1 MIVNTIVD
9 VLKNSIAE
17 ELEIGPGDELVSI
30 NGEKIVDYID
40 YKYQISDD
48 EVLLE
53 IKKPN
58 GEIWD
63 LEIEKEYDEDLGIIF
78 KNPLMDNIKVC
89 SNNCIFCFVDQ
100 MPKGMRK
107 TLYIKDDDSR
117 LSFLYGNFITLTN
130 LSDEEI
136 DRMIK
141 YRISP
146 IKVSVHVTD
155 ITLRNK
161 MIRNK
166 KSKDIMEC
174 LKKLS
179 DGGLTVDCQI
189 VLCKDINDGEVLNN
203 TINDLVT
210 LYPNIRSVAVVP
222 VGLTNYRDKLYK
234 LQRFDKQSSTNL
246 INQIEVLQQELY
258 EKIGTRFVFISDE
271 FYVLAGKEFPP
282 YQNYE
287 EFNQIENGIGIFKLF
302 EREIEVALKKINYK
316 SNGTKKLTIVTGVG
330 AYDLICKLTKKISLK
345 TNIKINVERIVN
357 NCFGNHI
364 TVAGLITGND
374 IITQLTGKE
383 IDRLIIP
390 KVMVE
395 HENEIFLDDVKIK
408 DLEEKLNTKVSV
420 SEVDGEKF
428 VELLIEIDK
437 EDI

>member
-136 DRMIK
+136 NRMIK

-155 ITLRNK
+155 TILRNK

-174 LKKLS
+174 LKKLA

-222 VGLTNYRDKLYK
+222 VGLTNYRNKLYE

-246 INQIEVLQQELY
+246 INQIEVLQKDLY
-258 EKIGTRFVFISDE
+258 NKLGTRFVFISDE
-271 FYVLAGKEFPP
+271 FYVMAGKEFPP

-287 EFNQIENGIGIFKLF
+287 EFNQIENGIGIFRLF
-302 EREIEVALKKINYK
+302 EKEIDIALKKVIYK
-316 SNGTKKLTIVTGVG
+316 SSGIKEITVVTGAG
-330 AYDLICKLTKKISLK
+330 AYELICKLTRKISSK
-345 TNIKINVERIVN
+345 TNIRINVEKIVN
-357 NCFGNHI
+357 NCFGNFI
-364 TVAGLITGND
+364 TVAGLVTGND
-374 IITQLTGKE
+374 IISQLKGKD

-395 HENEIFLDDVKIK
+395 HEDEIFLDDVRIK
-408 DLEEKLNTKVSV
+408 DLEEELNTKVSI
-420 SEVDGEKF
+420 SEVEGDKF